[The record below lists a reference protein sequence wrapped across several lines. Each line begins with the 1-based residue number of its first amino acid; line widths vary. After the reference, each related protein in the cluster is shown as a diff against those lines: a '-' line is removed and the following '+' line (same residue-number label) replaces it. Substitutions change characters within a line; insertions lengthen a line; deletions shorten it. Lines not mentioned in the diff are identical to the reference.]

1 MGRFNNDIL
10 ISNISALM
18 SNNSVTQE
26 KMAQAIGMSQPNFNH
41 AIHNTGGKR
50 FTIEQI
56 FDIAHY
62 FGVSIDWLMGNQN
75 GAAITPKT
83 AADFIT
89 RAVSSGVARFTPL
102 TVEEDN
108 YCADE
113 TYPPGTVR
121 KTTVNYWAVYF
132 PSFWDPAEGVDSEE
146 EYSNRLGDAQLG
158 GNQTPFWSL
167 NAFLDKY
174 QRFNELRK
182 SRSMDEEDFQ
192 TLVTKHLERI
202 EE

>member
-1 MGRFNNDIL
+1 MEKFNNDIL
-10 ISNISALM
+10 ISNISTLM

-62 FGVSIDWLMGNQN
+62 FGVSIDWLMGNQS
-75 GAAITPKT
+75 GAAITPRL

-89 RAVSSGVARFTPL
+89 RAVSSGAAKFTPL
-102 TVEEDN
+102 TVEEEN

-113 TYPPGTVR
+113 VHHPGEVY
-121 KTTVNYWAVYF
+121 KTTVQYWAVYF
-132 PSFWDPAEGVDSEE
+132 PSFWNPAEGVHTEE
-146 EYSNRLGDAQLG
+146 EYSNRLADAQVG

-174 QRFNELRK
+174 QRFNELWK

-192 TLVTKHLERI
+192 TLVTKHLEKI

>member
-1 MGRFNNDIL
+1 MSYFNNNIL
-10 ISNISALM
+10 ISNISMLM

-26 KMAQAIGMSQPNFNH
+26 KMARELGMSQPNFNH

-50 FTIEQI
+50 FTVEQI
-56 FDIAHY
+56 YDIAHY
-62 FGVSIDWLMGNQN
+62 FGVSIDWLLGNQDDSSISPKSAAAFITKAVAS
-75 GAAITPKT
+75 GAAKLTP
-83 AADFIT
+83 F
-89 RAVSSGVARFTPL
+89 

-113 TYPPGTVR
+113 THGPGSVH
-121 KTTVNYWAVYF
+121 KTIVKYWAIYF
-132 PSFWDPAEGVDSEE
+132 PSFQNPLEDVADETDLSD
-146 EYSNRLGDAQLG
+146 RLAAVEAV

-167 NAFLDKY
+167 NAYLDKFVG
-174 QRFNELRK
+174 FNQMLKNRN
-182 SRSMDEEDFQ
+182 MDEEDFQ

>member
-1 MGRFNNDIL
+1 MERFNNDIL

-62 FGVSIDWLMGNQN
+62 FGVSIDWLMGNQD
-75 GAAITPKT
+75 GAAITPRL

-89 RAVSSGVARFTPL
+89 RAVSSGAAKLTPL

-113 TYPPGTVR
+113 THRPGEVH
-121 KTTVNYWAVYF
+121 KTAVQYWAIYF
-132 PSFWDPAEGVDSEE
+132 PSYWDPRVDVVDEADFSAKLAEA
-146 EYSNRLGDAQLG
+146 EYA
-158 GNQTPFWSL
+158 GNQTSFWSL
-167 NAFLDKY
+167 NSFLDKY
-174 QRFNELRK
+174 QRFYELRK

-192 TLVTKHLERI
+192 TLVTKHLEKI